1 VAAGRQLGLCRGR
14 GLRCCSIDRGIVGS
28 GLRCGDARCAI
39 GNFSDTALKRGNAN
53 TLDSWGVDACRGN
66 DLRRGPQTP
75 MGLKRISVIRG
86 VLRLGLALSIA
97 LAVSAAVSVAA
108 VPDGPRLA
116 IIRSFPYPKSL
127 TEIATVDPAGG
138 ALQTVMRDEDL
149 VRDEGAFG
157 IIGPHPAFSPDGSL
171 IAFTGSVRR
180 GGGVESPVV
189 LVVGADGTGPR
200 ALGGT
205 FTEAPP
211 IFAPDGHTIAF
222 ATLKVV
228 GGPLE
233 RLGRASSR
241 YVAHVLVGIRSVDI
255 EDGSQRMVTPW
266 RPWGQGAVLYPSS
279 YSPDGSTLAVTAW
292 PFTGPMRARAVA
304 VRLDGSGSALLAKDA
319 EEPVYS
325 PDGSRIAFIGVHT
338 HFKHLPHHRQ
348 RTIIRK
354 DLYAMGADGSGLTR
368 LTRSPGRLEEW
379 PSWDPSGE
387 RIAFNSYRIA
397 LDSLRLGAAG
407 RRIEIPVP
415 INTSVMQINAD
426 GTCLTKI
433 LTSRSRRQ
441 SLGGAAWQP
450 GPGRGAGPI
459 ECGG

>member
-1 VAAGRQLGLCRGR
+1 
-14 GLRCCSIDRGIVGS
+14 
-28 GLRCGDARCAI
+28 
-39 GNFSDTALKRGNAN
+39 
-53 TLDSWGVDACRGN
+53 
-66 DLRRGPQTP
+66 
-75 MGLKRISVIRG
+75 VIRG

-97 LAVSAAVSVAA
+97 LAVSATFSVAA

-116 IIRSFPYPKSL
+116 IIRDFPYPKSL
-127 TEIATVDPAGG
+127 TEIATVNPTGG

-149 VRDEGAFG
+149 VRNEDLFG
-157 IIGPHPAFSPDGSL
+157 IIGSHPAFSPDGSL
-171 IAFTGSVRR
+171 IAFTGSVVEADE
-180 GGGVESPVV
+180 VESPVV
-189 LVVGADGTGPR
+189 LVVGADGTGLR

-222 ATLKVV
+222 ATLKVIRGHFERAE
-228 GGPLE
+228 GGAQ
-233 RLGRASSR
+233 AS
-241 YVAHVLVGIRSVDI
+241 YGVVIALGIRSVDI

-266 RPWGQGAVLYPSS
+266 VTPRRGNTLLYPSS

-292 PFTGPMRARAVA
+292 PFNGSTRPRAVA
-304 VRLDGSGSALLAKDA
+304 VRLDGSGSTLLGKNAV
-319 EEPVYS
+319 EPVYS
-325 PDGSRIAFIGVHT
+325 PDGSRIAFVRVHT
-338 HFKHLPHHRQ
+338 HLKHFPHHRK

-354 DLYAMGADGSGLTR
+354 DLYVMRADGSGLTR
-368 LTRSPGRLEEW
+368 LTRSPHTLEEW

-397 LDSLRLGAAG
+397 FDSYGPG
-407 RRIEIPVP
+407 PSGKRIEIPVP

-441 SLGGAAWQP
+441 SLDGVAWQP

>member
-1 VAAGRQLGLCRGR
+1 L
-14 GLRCCSIDRGIVGS
+14 
-28 GLRCGDARCAI
+28 
-39 GNFSDTALKRGNAN
+39 
-53 TLDSWGVDACRGN
+53 
-66 DLRRGPQTP
+66 
-75 MGLKRISVIRG
+75 GLKRISVIRS

-97 LAVSAAVSVAA
+97 LAVSAAFSVAA

-127 TEIATVDPAGG
+127 TEIGTVNPVGG

-149 VRDEGAFG
+149 VRDEAPFG
-157 IIGPHPAFSPDGSL
+157 IIGSHPAFSPDGSL
-171 IAFTGSVRR
+171 IAFTGSVVEADREM
-180 GGGVESPVV
+180 ESPVV
-189 LVVGADGTGPR
+189 LVVGADGTGLR
-200 ALGGT
+200 ALRGT
-205 FTEAPP
+205 FTEAEP
-211 IFAPDGHTIAF
+211 IFAPDGHTIVF

-228 GGPLE
+228 GGPL
-233 RLGRASSR
+233 GRNGA
-241 YVAHVLVGIRSVDI
+241 YVLLGIRSVDI

-266 RPWGQGAVLYPSS
+266 HPWGQEAVLYPSS

-292 PFTGPMRARAVA
+292 PFNGSTRPRAVA
-304 VRLDGSGSALLAKDA
+304 VRLDGSGSTLLAKNA
-319 EEPVYS
+319 VEPVYS
-325 PDGSRIAFIGVHT
+325 PDGSRIAFIRVHT
-338 HFKHLPHHRQ
+338 HVKHFPHHRK
-348 RTIIRK
+348 RTIVRK
-354 DLYAMGADGSGLTR
+354 DLYVMRADGSGLTR
-368 LTRSPGRLEEW
+368 LTRSPHRLEEW

-397 LDSLRLGAAG
+397 FDSWPAPIGKSV
-407 RRIEIPVP
+407 EIPVP

-441 SLGGAAWQP
+441 SLNGAAWQP